1 MKKILAI
8 ALNDLRVFFKERG
21 QLIGLIAIPVVFTI
35 GVGIA
40 NSGGGGASKVRVD
53 VVDNDNSRSSQQ
65 FLTNVRTANSTL
77 VLCPMDNDKDDF
89 CRLGNSTTL
98 DEAGALK
105 RVTNNDTSALIVI
118 PKGFESAVQTGA
130 VTAISY
136 TSTGSVG
143 ATTSTLQAV
152 QAAAGKI
159 SSAQVAAMVGG
170 AIVKD
175 VPGVTFKDDAER
187 MAFQEDI
194 YKQAADEVSK
204 SPITVNYTLS
214 QSKGGE
220 QVSGTQ
226 AGFGQSIPGMGSMF
240 VMFTV
245 FSSLY
250 VLIREKVNWT
260 IQRLVMMPLSR
271 GQILGGKIL
280 MWFLIGMIQYGVVF
294 VIGILVGVNFGHD
307 LLALLLVMVIYT
319 LSITAFSFAIST
331 FLKTEAQ
338 ANSISLLLSLMLASL
353 GGAWWSLDI
362 VPPVMRAVGHLS
374 PVAWAM
380 DSYRSLLFENGTL
393 MTILPNV
400 AVLVVFTAVCFG
412 VAVRRFRYE

>member
-1 MKKILAI
+1 MRKILDI

-21 QLIGLIAIPVVFTI
+21 QLIGLIFIPVVFTI
-35 GVGIA
+35 GVGFA
-40 NSGGGGASKVRVD
+40 NSGGGGASKVRID
-53 VVDNDNSRSSQQ
+53 AIDNDNSSISQQ
-65 FLTNVRTANSTL
+65 FLADVRATNSAI

-89 CRLGNSTTL
+89 CRLGESKTL
-98 DEAGALK
+98 DEAASTK
-105 RVTNNDTSALIVI
+105 RVTNNDTLAAIVI
-118 PKGFESAVQTGA
+118 PTGFGQAVQAGEATA
-130 VTAISY
+130 VTYKSNGNVSA
-136 TSTGSVG
+136 STYI
-143 ATTSTLQAV
+143 LQAV
-152 QAAAGKI
+152 QAAAGKMGV
-159 SSAQVAAMVGG
+159 AQVAATVGST
-170 AIVKD
+170 IVSD
-175 VPGVTFKDDAER
+175 VPGVTFKDDADKQ
-187 MAFQEDI
+187 AFRQDL
-194 YKQAADEVSK
+194 YKQASASVDK
-204 SPITVNYTLS
+204 SPVTVTYTLS
-214 QSKGGE
+214 QSKGDE

-280 MWFLIGMIQYGVVF
+280 MWFSIGMIQYGVVF
-294 VIGILVGVNFGHD
+294 IIGILVGVNFGHD
-307 LLALLLVMVIYT
+307 LVALLLVMVIYT

-331 FLKTEAQ
+331 LLKTEAQ

-362 VPPVMRAVGHLS
+362 VPPVMRIVGHLS

-400 AVLVVFTAVCFG
+400 VILAVFTAVCFG
-412 VAVRRFRYE
+412 FAVWRFRYE